1 VHVSMLLMSGRQ
13 NYAMPQDNA
22 GGRMTCF
29 TMATIRW
36 KSIVQA

>member
-1 VHVSMLLMSGRQ
+1 MLLMSGRQ
-13 NYAMPQDNA
+13 SYATPRDNA
-22 GGRMTCF
+22 AGRKTCF